1 MIFTL
6 KTLSCF
12 VASATILLG
21 TSTLIAAKRP
31 APSAR
36 SVGPAEL
43 EMQVL
48 LDRADFSP
56 GEIDRKSKKNSR
68 EGLAAFQAARGLAP
82 GARSRK
88 AADESLHRKVLSN
101 TMCASS

>member
-6 KTLSCF
+6 KSLSCF
-12 VASATILLG
+12 VASAAILLG

-36 SVGPAEL
+36 SVGSAEL

-56 GEIDRKSKKNSR
+56 GEIDRKSKKNS
-68 EGLAAFQAARGLAP
+68 ARPSGVP
-82 GARSRK
+82 GRAWACSRCT
-88 AADESLHRKVLSN
+88 EPQG
-101 TMCASS
+101 C